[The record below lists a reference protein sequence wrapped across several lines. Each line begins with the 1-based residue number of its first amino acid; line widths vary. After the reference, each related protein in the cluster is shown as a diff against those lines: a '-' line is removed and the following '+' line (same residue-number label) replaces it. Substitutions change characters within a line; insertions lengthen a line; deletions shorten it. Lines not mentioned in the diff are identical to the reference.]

1 MKKIL
6 IITERRA
13 DFSRFKPIIKLIQ
26 KDKKLDYQLI
36 VTGIHLVKKYGY
48 TINEINKEKFKIFSK
63 FKMFDNKYF
72 LKNDGSEMVRAIGK
86 VFLNISKLIKK
97 SKPDLILSGF
107 DIAANF
113 AISVAGAH
121 MNVPVAH
128 IQGGEVSGTI
138 DESLRHA
145 TSKFSN
151 FHFTANKETKNRLIR
166 LGEIPKHIY
175 PVGCPS
181 IDALL
186 SENLLSNQSIIK
198 KFKIDLKEKFLLVI
212 QHPVTSEQNT
222 LFQIK
227 QTLSAIK
234 NSNMQHLVVFPN
246 NDAGSKKILQE
257 IKKTKINYVPTLT
270 LAEYRTLLGGKMILL
285 GNSSSGVHEA
295 ASFKVPVVNIGSR
308 QSGRYKPGNV
318 INVNYNKKE
327 IAKAIKKVNSKSFYK
342 KIKKIK
348 NPYGDGKSALKIIKI
363 IKKLNLKN
371 FNTQKKLT
379 Y

>member
-1 MKKIL
+1 MS
-6 IITERRA
+6 
-13 DFSRFKPIIKLIQ
+13 FPFCGVSFNCKLVVCS
-26 KDKKLDYQLI
+26 LLYFAPLSFM
-36 VTGIHLVKKYGY
+36 TYLY
-48 TINEINKEKFKIFSK
+48 
-63 FKMFDNKYF
+63 KYF

-186 SENLLSNQSIIK
+186 SENLLSYQSIIK

-212 QHPVTSEQNT
+212 QHPVTSELNT

-227 QTLSAIK
+227 QTLGAIN